1 MIRRKR
7 QRSRRFWLPRGTAGQ
22 LAPVR
27 GRKGAA
33 RGRRAE
39 AIFHCRWPGAINA
52 ASPLIALTVA
62 AALVVAAVVVLRR
75 DMSGSRGSGLPEAFD
90 YSLAEVKKI
99 DPALIHYRQ
108 TGEIPLDFKELRGV
122 AVGPGDRIYVAGDKA
137 VQVFEPSG
145 AKFQAFGLEGEPRC
159 LAAAGADHAFP
170 GRLYVG
176 MKSRVEV
183 LDSAGKRVAVWEDLG
198 PKAIL
203 TSIAVA
209 EHDVFVADAGN
220 RIVLRYD
227 PAGKLV
233 RKIGQRDP
241 DKQIRGFVIPSPY
254 FDVALTADGLVRV
267 VNPGYHRIEAFTAN
281 GDLETFWGKHGE
293 AIDRFCGCCNPTHL
307 AVLPDGRFI
316 TSEKGIPRVKI
327 YSAEGQFVGVVAG
340 PDTLAP
346 TETILEETRPDHK
359 LPVFDVAADSR
370 GRVLVLD
377 PLMRKVRIFESV
389 EGSGRAD
396 GAAGRRPAGSAADL
410 APQGP
415 TRPNSGG

>member
-1 MIRRKR
+1 MNRWELREPR
-7 QRSRRFWLPRGTAGQ
+7 GLPRARHAAKQDNGLFG
-22 LAPVR
+22 PR
-27 GRKGAA
+27 GAA
-33 RGRRAE
+33 RRRRPNPALGCQR
-39 AIFHCRWPGAINA
+39 HGALNA
-52 ASPLIALTVA
+52 ASVLVALAVGA
-62 AALVVAAVVVLRR
+62 AIVVAAVVVMRR
-75 DMSGSRGSGLPEAFD
+75 DMSGRRGSGLPEVFD
-90 YSLAEVKKI
+90 YSLADVKKI
-99 DPALIHYRQ
+99 DPALIRYRQ
-108 TGEIPLDFKELRGV
+108 TGEIAVDFKEVRAV
-122 AVGPGDRIYVAGDKA
+122 CVGPEDRIYVAGDKG
-137 VQVFEPSG
+137 VQIFEPSG
-145 AKFQAFGLEGEPRC
+145 AKSREFGLEGEPRC

-183 LDSAGKRVAVWEDLG
+183 LDASGKRVAVWEDLG

-227 PAGKLV
+227 PDGKLLH
-233 RKIGQRDP
+233 KIGQRDP
-241 DKQIRGFVIPSPY
+241 EKQLRGFVIPSPY

-267 VNPGYHRIEAFTAN
+267 VNPGSHRIEAFTMD
-281 GDLETFWGKHGE
+281 GHLEAWWGKAGE
-293 AIDRFCGCCNPTHL
+293 AVDRFCGCCNPTHL
-307 AVLPDGRFI
+307 AVLPDGRFV

-377 PLMRKVRIFESV
+377 PLVRKVRIFESV
-389 EGSGRAD
+389 AGSG
-396 GAAGRRPAGSAADL
+396 PAGGAGQRPGASGSGLD
-410 APQGP
+410 PQGP
-415 TRPNSGG
+415 KPSRSGD